1 MPRRGK
7 VNDLCRIKKRKN
19 YNTAAISSANMRRQ
33 RLKEQINAIRAYPA
47 AKIYLLHHWEIVGM
61 SKSVTKCSGP
71 AKRISL
77 MSGIAL
83 LLVSTFASAEYGLN
97 FQKPVTSVGGEIYNL
112 HMLIM
117 MVCVGIGIVVFGAMF
132 YSIVMHRKSR
142 GHKAATFHESTT
154 IEIIWTAIPFLILVG
169 MAVPSTATLIKMYD
183 ESASDVTIK
192 ITGYQW
198 KWRYEY
204 PDQDISFFSSLSTP
218 RDQIENK
225 AAKGKEYLLE
235 VDNPLVVPVGKKVRF
250 VLTANDVIHSWWVPQ
265 LAVKKDAIPGF
276 INEAWTRVDEPG
288 TYRGQ
293 CAELCGKDHGFMP
306 IVVQAVSD
314 EDFKKWASVK
324 KAEMVASAADTGK
337 TWSKDELMKRGEKV
351 YAQCAA
357 CHQPTGLGLP
367 GVFPALKGSK
377 IATGPVAGHLNIV
390 MHGKPGTAMQ
400 AFAGQLNDADIA
412 AVVTYE
418 RNAFGNNTGDVVQ
431 PSQVKA
437 LR

>member
-1 MPRRGK
+1 
-7 VNDLCRIKKRKN
+7 
-19 YNTAAISSANMRRQ
+19 
-33 RLKEQINAIRAYPA
+33 
-47 AKIYLLHHWEIVGM
+47 M
-61 SKSVTKCSGP
+61 STSVTKYSGP
-71 AKRISL
+71 ATRNSL
-77 MSGIAL
+77 IAGIAL
-83 LLVSTFASAEYGLN
+83 LLVSNLASAEYGLN
-97 FQKPVTSVGGEIYNL
+97 FQKPVTAIGHEVYHL

-117 MVCVGIGIVVFGAMF
+117 MVCVVIGIVVFGAMF
-132 YSIVMHRKSR
+132 YSIFMHRKSR

-169 MAVPSTATLIKMYD
+169 MAIPSTATLIKMYD
-183 ESASDVTIK
+183 DSAADLTIK

-198 KWRYEY
+198 KWQYEY
-204 PDQDISFFSSLSTP
+204 PEQGISFFSNLSTP

-225 AAKGKEYLLE
+225 AAKDEHYLLE
-235 VDNPLVVPVGKKVRF
+235 VDNPLVLPVGKKVRF
-250 VLTANDVIHSWWVPQ
+250 VVTGNDVIHSWWVPQ
-265 LAVKKDAIPGF
+265 LTIKRDAIPGF
-276 INEAWTRVDEPG
+276 INDSWARIDEPG

-314 EDFKKWASVK
+314 DDFKKWASVK
-324 KAEMVASAADTGK
+324 KAEMVASAADSKKVWT
-337 TWSKDELMKRGEKV
+337 KDELMKHGEKV
-351 YAQCAA
+351 YQTCAA

-400 AFAGQLNDADIA
+400 AFANQLSDADIA

-418 RNAFGNNTGDVVQ
+418 RNSFGNNTGDIVQ